1 MSPPPRAF
9 DFTGEVAI
17 ITGAGSR
24 MKDEVGN
31 GSATAVLIARHGGKI
46 AIVDRDLE
54 AAEETKRM
62 IKAEGGLAEI
72 VIADVTV
79 DADCKAAV
87 AKTVELFG
95 KVDILVNIVGIGGA
109 QGTVDKVDIAE
120 FEHDFHYNVTSMVL
134 MARYAVPEMRKNG
147 GGAIVNMS
155 SVCGLTA
162 GSPSVFYPTAKGAIV
177 RMTRAM
183 AGHHGPDNIR
193 VNCVCPGMAYTPMA
207 RSRGMTHDM
216 RTERRNLAF
225 LRYEGTAWDIGN
237 AIMFLTSKEAKW
249 ITGAI
254 LPIDGGYTAGR
265 VDHPKMGMSMGDA
278 KEEHNR
284 AKEHSGTSE
293 HNGTTEH
300 REAKST

>member
-1 MSPPPRAF
+1 MSPPKAF

-24 MKDEVGN
+24 MKGEVGN
-31 GSATAVLIARHGGKI
+31 GSATALLLARHGAKV
-46 AIVDRDLE
+46 AIVDRNLD

-62 IKAEGGLAEI
+62 IENEGGKAE
-72 VIADVTV
+72 VVQADVTV

-87 AKTVELFG
+87 ARTVELFG

-109 QGTVDKVDIAE
+109 QGTVEKVSFEE
-120 FEHDFHYNVTSMVL
+120 FNHDFHYNVTSMVL
-134 MARYAVPEMRKNG
+134 MSGYAVTEMRKNG
-147 GGAIVNMS
+147 RGSIVNMS

-177 RMTRAM
+177 QMTRAM
-183 AGHHGPDNIR
+183 AGHHGPENIR

-207 RSRGMTHDM
+207 RSRGMTEDM
-216 RTERRNLAF
+216 RMERKNLAF
-225 LRYEGTAWDIGN
+225 LKYEGTAWDIGN
-237 AIMFLTSKEAKW
+237 AIMFLSSKEARW

-265 VDHPKMGMSMGDA
+265 TDHPKMGMSMDA
-278 KEEHNR
+278 APEH
-284 AKEHSGTSE
+284 K
-293 HNGTTEH
+293 
-300 REAKST
+300 